1 MLNHAQVE
9 EFRLNGFLLGGK
21 ILDADEV
28 GVLREELARVIK
40 EQDTPVPQPVRVVN
54 LSRDEMS
61 PVWQIVNI
69 WQASDPFRRLVHNP
83 RIVGEIAQLTR
94 ADELRIWHDQIQ
106 YKPPEVGGV
115 NGWHQDSPYW
125 PILSPKTSQ
134 VTAWVALDD
143 VDESNGCMRMVAQS
157 YLWGNQIEFLHTLKE
172 LDIMPPSFAGNS
184 IEVKLCPVRKGHVHY
199 HHSLTWHASHA
210 NTSGN
215 PRRAIGIH
223 YMTSE
228 TRYDANGDHP
238 MKRFVTVPDGEKLAG
253 KVFPLVM
260 DNDSPVN
267 PYYPAK
273 AI

>member
-40 EQDTPVPQPVRVVN
+40 EQDAPVPQPVRVVN

-83 RIVGEIAQLTR
+83 RIVGGIAQLTG

-143 VDESNGCMRMVAQS
+143 VDESNGCMRMVAQF
-157 YLWGNQIEFLHTLKE
+157 I
-172 LDIMPPSFAGNS
+172 
-184 IEVKLCPVRKGHVHY
+184 PV
-199 HHSLTWHASHA
+199 
-210 NTSGN
+210 
-215 PRRAIGIH
+215 
-223 YMTSE
+223 
-228 TRYDANGDHP
+228 
-238 MKRFVTVPDGEKLAG
+238 G
-253 KVFPLVM
+253 KS
-260 DNDSPVN
+260 N
-267 PYYPAK
+267 
-273 AI
+273 

>member
-1 MLNHAQVE
+1 MLSQVQADK
-9 EFRLNGFLLGGK
+9 FRLNGFLLGDK

-28 GVLREELARVIK
+28 DVLQEELARVIK
-40 EQDTPVPQPVRVVN
+40 DQGAPVPQPVRIVN
-54 LSRDEMS
+54 LSRDELS

-69 WQASDPFRRLVHNP
+69 WQASDPFRQLVHNP
-83 RIVGEIAQLTR
+83 KIVEEIAQLTG

-115 NGWHQDSPYW
+115 NSWHQDSPYW
-125 PILSPKTSQ
+125 PILRPKTSQ

-157 YLWGNQIEFLHTLKE
+157 YRWGNQIDFLHTLNG
-172 LDIMPPSFAGNS
+172 LDVMPSSFDGKN
-184 IEVKLCPVRKGHVHY
+184 IEVKLCRVRKGHVHY

-210 NTSGN
+210 NTSGI

-228 TRYDANGDHP
+228 TRYDASGDHP
-238 MKRFVTVPDGEKLAG
+238 MKPFVNIPDGEKLTG
-253 KVFPLVM
+253 EVFPLVM
-260 DNDSPVN
+260 ENGGTVN
-267 PYYPAK
+267 L
-273 AI
+273 